1 MQNME
6 TLQLVKEQ
14 LKLKSA
20 EVKKHEVEKEKISEK
35 IKSVLALNDKKI
47 KELKNLVKE
56 KEDAVLAA
64 QSSAN
69 MSYSAE
75 SSSKKGEGSGDSGE
89 GEGGSGSGSGPNV
102 VKEVVVQDP
111 KLLEELEALRKKD
124 QALGEQI
131 KAETVEKEKF
141 NREKNIL
148 LKEMRRLRKDPETV
162 NNLKEQID
170 SLNEEVKKMKDRS
183 LDTTNNLE
191 ELLMEKDEVIASYE
205 KMLYGETEAGQE
217 GMLPSEIIEDLK
229 EELKER
235 LEEKKAIVT
244 ELEEIKEINAELE
257 LKISLTEESSTSDR
271 LDAGARQDSRAAQSA
286 EFSGSLEGFLVTYSD
301 MITLLLVIFVLMY
314 TVSKL
319 DEEKFAEALSSFQE
333 KKVRVE
339 TMNMRLTK
347 DELLML
353 ARVKE
358 LVKDNVDPDSI
369 VRSDTRTILKRL
381 PTSELF
387 GPGSAELVEGAEKLI
402 EDAIKEDMIDGVKQ
416 VVIDGHTDDIP
427 IKSAKFP
434 SNWELST
441 ARASRVARHIV
452 DKMRFPAEFVAVS
465 GYGPHRPIKPNTNDF
480 NRALNRRVEVKIL
493 KDKDVIKEDQKD
505 LVPEEKKTKDD
516 KQGKNKKTDSQNKN
530 QKGKGLTGLAKSSR
544 DASEKNKKEE
554 KAKKS
559 INAQNKTTKTS
570 DLSKTLSSFK

>member
-14 LKLKSA
+14 LKLKTS

-56 KEDAVLAA
+56 KEDAVIAA
-64 QSSAN
+64 QASSN
-69 MSYSAE
+69 VSYTSE
-75 SSSKKGEGSGDSGE
+75 SSSKKEGGESSEGSGESG
-89 GEGGSGSGSGPNV
+89 GGSGSGPAV

-111 KLLEELEALRKKD
+111 KLLEELEALRQKD
-124 QALGEQI
+124 QALAEQI
-131 KAETVEKEKF
+131 KAETGEKEKF

-162 NNLKEQID
+162 NNLKEQIE

-183 LDTTNNLE
+183 LDTANNLE

-257 LKISLTEESSTSDR
+257 LKISLSEESSTSDR

-319 DEEKFAEALSSFQE
+319 DEEKLAEALSSFQE
-333 KKVRVE
+333 RKMRVA
-339 TMNMRLTK
+339 TTNMRLTK
-347 DELLML
+347 EELKMM

-369 VRSDTRTILKRL
+369 IRSDTRTILKRL

-387 GPGSAELVEGAEKLI
+387 GPGSAELVEGAENLI
-402 EDAIKEDMIDGVKQ
+402 LEAIKEDMIDGVKQ
-416 VVIDGHTDDIP
+416 VIVDGHTDDIP
-427 IKSAKFP
+427 IKSEKFP

-441 ARASRVARHIV
+441 ARASRVARFIV
-452 DKMRFPAEFVAVS
+452 DKMRYPAKFIAVS
-465 GYGPHRPIKPNTNDF
+465 GYGPYRPLKPNTNDF
-480 NRALNRRVEVKIL
+480 NRALNRRVEVKIQ
-493 KDKDVIKEDQKD
+493 KDKDVIKEGQKD
-505 LVPEEKKTKDD
+505 LVPEEKP
-516 KQGKNKKTDSQNKN
+516 GKNKKTDPKNKSKKDKTKK
-530 QKGKGLTGLAKSSR
+530 QGGLTGLAKSTQ
-544 DASEKNKKEE
+544 DAAAKKEKE
-554 KAKKS
+554 KKAKEKKEKEKKS
-559 INAQNKTTKTS
+559 KSAQNKDK
-570 DLSKTLSSFK
+570 KKP

>member
-14 LKLKSA
+14 LKLKTA

-47 KELKNLVKE
+47 KELKSLVKE
-56 KEDAVLAA
+56 KEDAVIAA
-64 QSSAN
+64 QSAAN
-69 MSYSAE
+69 MSYTSE
-75 SSSKKGEGSGDSGE
+75 SSSKKGEGSEDSGE
-89 GEGGSGSGSGPNV
+89 SEGGSGSGSGSGPSV

-124 QALGEQI
+124 QDLAEQI
-131 KAETVEKEKF
+131 KAETGEKEKF

-162 NNLKEQID
+162 NYLKEQID

-183 LDTTNNLE
+183 LDTANNLE

-244 ELEEIKEINAELE
+244 ELEELKELNAELE

-319 DEEKFAEALSSFQE
+319 DEEKLAEALSSFQE
-333 KKVRVE
+333 RKMRVA
-339 TMNMRLTK
+339 TTNMRLTK
-347 DELLML
+347 EELKMM

-369 VRSDTRTILKRL
+369 IRSDTRTILKRL

-416 VVIDGHTDDIP
+416 VIVDGHTDDIP

-441 ARASRVARHIV
+441 ARASRVARYIV
-452 DKMRFPAEFVAVS
+452 DTMRYPAKFVAVS
-465 GYGPHRPIKPNTNDF
+465 GYGPHRPIKANTNDF
-480 NRALNRRVEVKIL
+480 NRALNRRVEIKIQ
-493 KDKDVIKEDQKD
+493 KDKDVIKEGQKD
-505 LVPEEKKTKDD
+505 LVPEKTKPKKDNKTD
-516 KQGKNKKTDSQNKN
+516 PKNEQKKQGV
-530 QKGKGLTGLAKSSR
+530 GGLGGLAKSTK
-544 DASEKNKKEE
+544 DAAEKNQKK
-554 KAKKS
+554 KKS
-559 INAQNKTTKTS
+559 KGKTSKTS
-570 DLSKTLSSFK
+570 DLSKTLNSFK

>member
-14 LKLKSA
+14 LKLKTA

-47 KELKNLVKE
+47 KELKSLVKE
-56 KEDAVLAA
+56 KEDAVIAA
-64 QSSAN
+64 QATAN
-69 MSYSAE
+69 VSYTSD
-75 SSSKKGEGSGDSGE
+75 SSSKKEDGSSDGEGSG
-89 GEGGSGSGSGPNV
+89 GGGGGGGATV
-102 VKEVVVQDP
+102 VKETVVQDP

-124 QALGEQI
+124 QDLSAQI

-141 NREKNIL
+141 NREKTIL
-148 LKEMRRLRKDPETV
+148 LKEMRRLKKDPETV
-162 NNLKEQID
+162 NNLKDQIEN
-170 SLNEEVKKMKDRS
+170 LNEEIKKMKDRS
-183 LDTTNNLE
+183 LETANNLE
-191 ELLMEKDEVIASYE
+191 ELLMEKDEVISSYE

-235 LEEKKAIVT
+235 LEEKKVMVT
-244 ELEEIKEINAELE
+244 ELEELKELNAELE
-257 LKISLTEESSTSDR
+257 LKISLTEESSTSDI
-271 LDAGARQDSRAAQSA
+271 LEAGARQDSRAAQSA
-286 EFSGSLEGFLVTYSD
+286 EFSGGLEGFLVTYSD

-416 VVIDGHTDDIP
+416 VIIDGHTDDIP

-452 DKMRFPAEFVAVS
+452 DKMRFPAQFVAVS

-505 LVPEEKKTKDD
+505 LVPEEKKTDKGMEDQKGKD
-516 KQGKNKKTDSQNKN
+516 KKDTSKKKEE
-530 QKGKGLTGLAKSSR
+530 KGKGLGGLAKSTK
-544 DASEKNKKEE
+544 DATEKKEKE
-554 KAKKS
+554 QKASKS
-559 INAQNKTTKTS
+559 KDQ
-570 DLSKTLSSFK
+570 

>member
-14 LKLKSA
+14 LKLKTA

-47 KELKNLVKE
+47 KELKSLVKE
-56 KEDAVLAA
+56 KEDAVIAA
-64 QSSAN
+64 QSTAN
-69 MSYSAE
+69 MAYTSDS
-75 SSSKKGEGSGDSGE
+75 SSSKGDDSESSGD
-89 GEGGSGSGSGPNV
+89 GEGGGGGGGGSGPAV

-124 QALGEQI
+124 QALAEQI
-131 KAETVEKEKF
+131 KAETGEKEKF

-170 SLNEEVKKMKDRS
+170 SLNDEIKKMKDRS
-183 LDTTNNLE
+183 LDTANNLE

-235 LEEKKAIVT
+235 LEEKKVIVT
-244 ELEEIKEINAELE
+244 ELEELKELNAELE
-257 LKISLTEESSTSDR
+257 LKISLTEESSTSDI
-271 LDAGARQDSRAAQSA
+271 LDAGARQDSRAAQTA
-286 EFSGSLEGFLVTYSD
+286 EFSGGLEGFLVTYSD

-416 VVIDGHTDDIP
+416 VIVDGHTDDIP

-441 ARASRVARHIV
+441 ARASRVARFIV
-452 DKMRFPAEFVAVS
+452 EKMRFPAKFVAVS

-480 NRALNRRVEVKIL
+480 NRALNRRVEVKIQ
-493 KDKDVIKEDQKD
+493 KDKDVITEDQKD
-505 LVPEEKKTKDD
+505 LVPEETKKEKGKKTDPKSKTNKNKPKNKKASGLGGLAQSTKNAAEKKAKEEKMKKTK
-516 KQGKNKKTDSQNKN
+516 KTQEKAPKKT
-530 QKGKGLTGLAKSSR
+530 
-544 DASEKNKKEE
+544 
-554 KAKKS
+554 
-559 INAQNKTTKTS
+559 
-570 DLSKTLSSFK
+570 

>member
-14 LKLKSA
+14 LLLKTA

-47 KELKNLVKE
+47 KELKSLVKE
-56 KEDAVLAA
+56 KEDAVIAA
-64 QSSAN
+64 QSAAN
-69 MSYSAE
+69 MSYTSE
-75 SSSKKGEGSGDSGE
+75 SSSKKGEGSEGGGE
-89 GEGGSGSGSGPNV
+89 SEGGSGSGSGSGPGV

-124 QALGEQI
+124 QDLAEQI
-131 KAETVEKEKF
+131 KAETGEKEKF

-183 LDTTNNLE
+183 LDTANNLE

-319 DEEKFAEALSSFQE
+319 DEEKLAEALSSFQE
-333 KKVRVE
+333 RKMRVA
-339 TMNMRLTK
+339 TTNMRLTK
-347 DELLML
+347 DELKMM

-369 VRSDTRTILKRL
+369 IRSDTRTILKRL

-416 VVIDGHTDDIP
+416 VIVDGHTDDIP

-441 ARASRVARHIV
+441 ARASRVARFIV
-452 DKMRFPAEFVAVS
+452 ETMRYPAKFVAVS
-465 GYGPHRPIKPNTNDF
+465 GYGPHRPIKANTNDF
-480 NRALNRRVEVKIL
+480 NRALNRRVEIKIQ
-493 KDKDVIKEDQKD
+493 KDKDVIKEGQKD
-505 LVPEEKKTKDD
+505 LVPEKTKP
-516 KQGKNKKTDSQNKN
+516 KKGNKTDPKN
-530 QKGKGLTGLAKSSR
+530 EQKKQMGGLSGLAKSTK
-544 DASEKNKKEE
+544 DAAEKNE
-554 KAKKS
+554 KMKKS
-559 INAQNKTTKTS
+559 KSKQNQKGKTS
-570 DLSKTLSSFK
+570 DLSKTLNSFK

>member
-1 MQNME
+1 ME

-14 LKLKSA
+14 LKLKTA

-56 KEDAVLAA
+56 KEEAVIAA
-64 QSSAN
+64 QSTAN
-69 MSYSAE
+69 MSYTSD
-75 SSSKKGEGSGDSGE
+75 SSSKKESESSDGEQ
-89 GEGGSGSGSGPNV
+89 EGGGGGGGGGATV
-102 VKEVVVQDP
+102 VKEKVVQDP

-124 QALGEQI
+124 QELAAQI

-141 NREKNIL
+141 NREKTIL
-148 LKEMRRLRKDPETV
+148 LKEMRRLKKDPETV
-162 NNLKEQID
+162 NNLKDQIE
-170 SLNEEVKKMKDRS
+170 SLNDEIKKMKDRS
-183 LDTTNNLE
+183 LETANNLE

-235 LEEKKAIVT
+235 LEEKKVMVT
-244 ELEEIKEINAELE
+244 ELEELKELNAELE
-257 LKISLTEESSTSDR
+257 LKISLTEESSTSDI
-271 LDAGARQDSRAAQSA
+271 LEAGARQDSRAAASA
-286 EFSGSLEGFLVTYSD
+286 EFSGGLEGFLVTYSD

-347 DELLML
+347 AELLML

-402 EDAIKEDMIDGVKQ
+402 EETIKEDMIDGVKQ
-416 VVIDGHTDDIP
+416 VIVDGHTDDIP
-427 IKSAKFP
+427 IKSAQFP

-441 ARASRVARHIV
+441 ARASRVARFIV
-452 DKMRFPAEFVAVS
+452 EKMRFPAKFVAVS

-493 KDKDVIKEDQKD
+493 KDKDVIKEGQKD
-505 LVPEEKKTKDD
+505 LVPEEKDKKQDQKEKD
-516 KQGKNKKTDSQNKN
+516 KKADSKD
-530 QKGKGLTGLAKSSR
+530 QKEKGIGGLAKSTK
-544 DASEKNKKEE
+544 DATAKRKKEKE
-554 KAKKS
+554 KENS
-559 INAQNKTTKTS
+559 IDNPKDKNGKKTS
-570 DLSKTLSSFK
+570 DFNSALNSFK

>member
-14 LKLKSA
+14 LKLKTS

-47 KELKNLVKE
+47 KELKSLVKE
-56 KEDAVLAA
+56 KEDAVMAA
-64 QSSAN
+64 QASAN
-69 MSYSAE
+69 VSYTSD
-75 SSSKKGEGSGDSGE
+75 SSSKKEEGESSKE
-89 GEGGSGSGSGPNV
+89 SEGGSGSGPSV

-111 KLLEELEALRKKD
+111 KLLEELEALRQKD
-124 QALGEQI
+124 QALSEQI
-131 KAETVEKEKF
+131 KAETGEKEKF

-183 LDTTNNLE
+183 LDTANNLE

-257 LKISLTEESSTSDR
+257 LKISLSEESSTSDR

-319 DEEKFAEALSSFQE
+319 DEEKLAEALSSFQE
-333 KKVRVE
+333 RKMRVA
-339 TMNMRLTK
+339 TTNMRLTK
-347 DELLML
+347 AELLMM

-369 VRSDTRTILKRL
+369 IRSDTRTILKRL

-416 VVIDGHTDDIP
+416 VIIDGHTDDIP

-441 ARASRVARHIV
+441 ARASRVARFIV
-452 DKMRFPAEFVAVS
+452 DKMRYPAKFIAVS

-480 NRALNRRVEVKIL
+480 NRALNRRVEVKIQ
-493 KDKDVIKEDQKD
+493 KDKDVIKEGQKG
-505 LVPEEKKTKDD
+505 LVPEEKP
-516 KQGKNKKTDSQNKN
+516 GKNKKTDPKN
-530 QKGKGLTGLAKSSR
+530 QSKKDKPKKQGGLTGLAKSTK
-544 DASEKNKKEE
+544 DANAKKEKE
-554 KAKKS
+554 KKVETEKKS
-559 INAQNKTTKTS
+559 KDAQNQDPKKT
-570 DLSKTLSSFK
+570 